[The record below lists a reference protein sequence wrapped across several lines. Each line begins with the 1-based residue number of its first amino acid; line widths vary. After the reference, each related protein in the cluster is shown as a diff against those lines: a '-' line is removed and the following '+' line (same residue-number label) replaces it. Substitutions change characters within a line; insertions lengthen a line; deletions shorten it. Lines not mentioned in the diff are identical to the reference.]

1 MIHVSPI
8 QLLNNLSY
16 LLDVILTDYPDA
28 ELLTYGDF
36 EACAD
41 TGTGL
46 AFVKSK
52 IKTSG

>member
-8 QLLNNLSY
+8 QLVNNLSY
-16 LLDVILTDYPDA
+16 LLNVILTA
-28 ELLTYGDF
+28 ELLTYSDL

-41 TGTGL
+41 ISTGL

-52 IKTSG
+52 IKAAGKML